1 MRWATA
7 SLIFAGVLLTLGL
20 VSSAQAEPKMFSG
33 SLIFHSGNDVTTG
46 ASYPSTAYVLSV
58 YPLGAFCNPM
68 VAGGVS
74 CGTATLN
81 QGAPLTG
88 NGTVSVTGPA
98 PAGFTI
104 PSNQLFRTTS
114 GSLPP
119 PYPTTAFFKTYA
131 TLANATGVFG
141 AGGGP
146 GSFTFSPTVGL
157 GMTKVVVSAG
167 SNQFGGV
174 MQLLGSLG
182 AVSRVASVYNTY
194 YGATGF
200 YTFVGRWP
208 TAGATIAGGPYATTA
223 MLSGAYTVMVRF
235 HSPSSTSYFSSI
247 SSPIAG
253 VATGFPWTTGR
264 VSVSAIGDIG
274 YFPEILARSGYDNRT
289 PSGAGRIQLVT
300 PQLTHWIGAGHSGQ
314 IAILRLE
321 FVPEPSR
328 WLLLAAGLG
337 CVVVLYR
344 VRGARLH

>member
-1 MRWATA
+1 MRCVTA
-7 SLIFAGVLLTLGL
+7 SLVFAGVLLTLGF
-20 VSSAQAEPKMFSG
+20 VSSAQAGPKMFSG
-33 SLIFHSGNDVTTG
+33 SLIFHSGNDLTTG
-46 ASYPSTAYVLSV
+46 ASYPSTAYILSV

-68 VAGGVS
+68 VAGGMS

-98 PAGFTI
+98 PASFTI

-114 GSLPP
+114 GSVSPL
-119 PYPTTAFFKTYA
+119 YPTTAFFKTYA
-131 TLANATGVFG
+131 TLANAKGVFG
-141 AGGGP
+141 PSGGP

-157 GMTKVVVSAG
+157 GMTKVAVSAG

-174 MQLLGSLG
+174 MRLLGSLSAVGGFAG
-182 AVSRVASVYNTY
+182 AYNTS
-194 YGATGF
+194 YGGTVS
-200 YTFVGRWP
+200 YTVMVFFP
-208 TAGATIAGGPYATTA
+208 TVGATIAGGPYAITA
-223 MLSGAYTVMVRF
+223 MLPAVYTGMARF
-235 HSPSSTSYFSSI
+235 HTPGSANYYYSPSTST
-247 SSPIAG
+247 AG

-300 PQLTHWIGAGHSGQ
+300 PQLTHWTGGGHSGQ

-337 CVVVLYR
+337 CLVVLYR
-344 VRGARLH
+344 VRGSRFD